1 MYHFSS
7 SISATTISSWLLKVR
22 LISIVNFN
30 TINIGWNKELPLL
43 LLFFRE
49 LQFTSYLEN
58 YNLQFT
64 PKSKKTSIYSYFL
77 LRQKIN
83 ASTVLHIC
91 SHLLNENGGKLRFP
105 HFWEVNWKLFFYLG
119 DELKFTLLFTC
130 YSKLPTLFTGF
141 FLLSLS
147 VEFSVFIQFTNL
159 SLKYHFTVLSGC
171 MRKHEHWG
179 PRDNS
184 SCLFWESFP
193 SPKAKVLCLWQCGR
207 FLYTFSDV
215 FWRRKGAPYIWHV
228 HQNHGTMFCDL
239 RPSNLSASCWTGP
252 LIQMPCLSK
261 LWPWKLR
268 VRILI
273 YAVLGWSTVFMVNVN
288 DNLPVCYFE
297 KIV

>member
-7 SISATTISSWLLKVR
+7 SISATTITSWLLKVR

-83 ASTVLHIC
+83 ASPVLHIC

-159 SLKYHFTVLSGC
+159 LNTTSL
-171 MRKHEHWG
+171 
-179 PRDNS
+179 
-184 SCLFWESFP
+184 SCLDVWGSMNTEAPETIPVVSSES
-193 SPKAKVLCLWQCGR
+193 L
-207 FLYTFSDV
+207 FL
-215 FWRRKGAPYIWHV
+215 A
-228 HQNHGTMFCDL
+228 Q
-239 RPSNLSASCWTGP
+239 
-252 LIQMPCLSK
+252 
-261 LWPWKLR
+261 KLR
-268 VRILI
+268 CCAYGSVAAFYTHFLMYSGEERVHLI
-273 YAVLGWSTVFMVNVN
+273 FDM
-288 DNLPVCYFE
+288 CI
-297 KIV
+297 KIMELRFVI

>member
-22 LISIVNFN
+22 LISTVNFN

-83 ASTVLHIC
+83 ASPVLHIC

-184 SCLFWESFP
+184 SCLSSEN
-193 SPKAKVLCLWQCGR
+193 L
-207 FLYTFSDV
+207 FL
-215 FWRRKGAPYIWHV
+215 A
-228 HQNHGTMFCDL
+228 Q
-239 RPSNLSASCWTGP
+239 
-252 LIQMPCLSK
+252 
-261 LWPWKLR
+261 KLR
-268 VRILI
+268 CCAYGSVAAFNTHFLMYSGEERVHLI
-273 YAVLGWSTVFMVNVN
+273 FDM
-288 DNLPVCYFE
+288 CI
-297 KIV
+297 KIMELCFVI